1 MQILHLIHIDGSHKL
16 NKTPNRTLTKQNGIL
31 VEVVIVSRHLHAVEK
46 IGRLDGLLP
55 LVVDETM
62 RQIFRE
68 EGTKVIYDCLESN
81 SLFEWE
87 EIAQNPEVFSAGLEK
102 LLGSA
107 APVVERLILKNLYLK
122 LGLRFKEKKGC
133 RFPDYMKELKE
144 KHEY

>member
-1 MQILHLIHIDGSHKL
+1 MQMLHLIHIDGSHKL
-16 NKTPNRTLTKQNGIL
+16 NKTRFRTLTKQNGIL
-31 VEVVIVSRHLHAVEK
+31 VEVVVVSRQLRAVEK
-46 IGRLDGLLP
+46 VGRLDGLLP
-55 LVVDETM
+55 LVIDETM

-68 EGTKVIYDCLESN
+68 EGTKVIYDCLASS
-81 SLFEWE
+81 SLLKWE

-107 APVVERLILKNLYLK
+107 APVVQRLIVKNLYLK

-133 RFPDYMKELKE
+133 RFPDYVRELKE